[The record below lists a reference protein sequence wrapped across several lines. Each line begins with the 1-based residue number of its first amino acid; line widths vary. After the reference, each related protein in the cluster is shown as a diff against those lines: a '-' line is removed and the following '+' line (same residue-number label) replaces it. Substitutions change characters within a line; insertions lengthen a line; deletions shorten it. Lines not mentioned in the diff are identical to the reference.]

1 MLLPFGL
8 KQKSDG
14 GAQIGQTL
22 LFRLSLPVGSG
33 DLKTG
38 GPETAFLRLT
48 RVHYSRERGHT
59 VKLGISRGPSSPT
72 KAGVQGMAGDWRL
85 ETEGDTVD
93 GGPANGDW
101 GPEAGGREPM
111 GGPAHAKALR
121 RDKRWIRR
129 PARDGPWP

>member
-8 KQKSDG
+8 KQKSNG

-22 LFRLSLPVGSG
+22 LFRLPLPVRSG

-48 RVHYSRERGHT
+48 RVHYGRERGHT
-59 VKLGISRGPSSPT
+59 VKLDLSRRPSSPT

-85 ETEGDTVD
+85 ETEDDTVD
-93 GGPANGDW
+93 VGPANGDW

-111 GGPAHAKALR
+111 GGPAYAKALR

-129 PARDGPWP
+129 PARDGRWP